1 MVDASGRNPST
12 DSFIDVR
19 HAAEVTT
26 VVFESE
32 AQFISCFVPGVPVLF
47 ARRETRLAKPARA
60 ERHDDGEHGMTP
72 WAAGR
77 TTKHTDRTEPANSL
91 AKCG

>member
-1 MVDASGRNPST
+1 VVDASGRNPST

-32 AQFISCFVPGVPVLF
+32 AQFIFVF
-47 ARRETRLAKPARA
+47 RSRR
-60 ERHDDGEHGMTP
+60 
-72 WAAGR
+72 AGAVR
-77 TTKHTDRTEPANSL
+77 
-91 AKCG
+91 